1 MAINLGGGGASAFAS
16 LQISSAQDLLSKSL
30 RRISSGKRITSP
42 ADDPVG
48 LAVSMKLQHAIT
60 ITGTTK
66 NNVDNAQS
74 YVDTQ
79 DSALEAAGNILDRM
93 STLRTSYGGAIA
105 TSSDKA
111 SYAAE
116 FKELSKS
123 LSSYASE
130 TFNGISLFAVS
141 GAGTSMK
148 VYASTKG
155 DSGVYISMGQLD
167 VNTALTVTG
176 AAATVNL
183 DSASGSLSIS
193 SVTIGSLTSAITN
206 VATLRATSGATSS
219 RLQFSSDFLST
230 SKANLEAANSRVM
243 DVDIAEEVTNYAKY
257 SVQLYAASAALAQSN
272 LNLGIVLDLLNAS
285 SRS

>member
-1 MAINLGGGGASAFAS
+1 
-16 LQISSAQDLLSKSL
+16 
-30 RRISSGKRITSP
+30 
-42 ADDPVG
+42 
-48 LAVSMKLQHAIT
+48 MKLQHAIT